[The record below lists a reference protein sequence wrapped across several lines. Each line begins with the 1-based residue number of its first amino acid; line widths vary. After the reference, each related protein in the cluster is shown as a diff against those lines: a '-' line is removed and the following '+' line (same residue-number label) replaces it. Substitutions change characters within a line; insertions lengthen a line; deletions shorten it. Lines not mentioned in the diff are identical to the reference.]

1 MQCIVLACLLGLAT
15 FGLGVASAG
24 WAVGLL
30 ALASLASATQDIA
43 TDGMAAE
50 HFSGELLA
58 KVNAVQIAGVM
69 IGFFGGGAGSLILA
83 GHFGQRTAF
92 LVMACVPLASLC
104 CVLALGRGDPTNSP
118 APAAKASLLRF
129 LRRPL
134 APSLLALAL
143 LSAMTAVSG
152 FGLSKLYLSDAG
164 WALQDI
170 GRLGMS
176 GGLVTVF
183 LGCGGGAWLVRR
195 IGLWRGFALGVVLA
209 GCSALLWYLQAGRW
223 LALSEGLAWTCV
235 LIGSLATGITSVAIL
250 TAAMRFAGQG
260 GQAGTDVT
268 AVQSTRPRRDAG
280 VFVPGQP
287 HRADRLCRRFPHRQR
302 PGGAGLLLALRLQAA
317 RGAGVEGAGGRPEAL
332 PIGAQRPRTDA
343 ASPADGRG
351 GEGGAVACPVLLAWP
366 FHLVAVAAGD
376 RFQRRALLGLRSRS
390 RGPFLFSR
398 SRLAR
403 MILLAVGRRASS
415 YSRRA
420 AATSALRA
428 GGQLDAVED
437 RLRSA
442 VGAHRIHQVGGVAEQ
457 RDASPAPVR
466 QRIAV
471 DHRVLQDQLVAG
483 QQVADVEPAQV
494 PVGEERQHVFQAS
507 VAVPVGLVVE
517 LADGGARH
525 HAHPVHQRLAFGR
538 VAPDRIATR
547 RDQCS
552 SLATIMVLPS
562 RKSNSVTPRPW

>member
-1 MQCIVLACLLGLAT
+1 MLELYRHRRLVITLALLYLSQGIPIGLAMDALPTLLRQDGAPLQALAFLPLVGLPWVVKFLWAPWVDNHWSRRLGRRRSWILPMQCIVLACLLGLAT
-15 FGLGVASAG
+15 LGLGVASAG

-83 GHFGQRTAF
+83 GHFGQRAAF
-92 LVMACVPLASLC
+92 LVVACVPLASLC

-268 AVQSTRPRRDAG
+268 AVQSTRDLGEMLASSFLVSLTAQIGYAG
-280 VFVPGQP
+280 GFLTGSALAVL
-287 HRADRLCRRFPHRQR
+287 A
-302 PGGAGLLLALRLQAA
+302 LLLALRLQA
-317 RGAGVEGAGGRPEAL
+317 GE
-332 PIGAQRPRTDA
+332 
-343 ASPADGRG
+343 GRG
-351 GEGGAVACPVLLAWP
+351 EWKG
-366 FHLVAVAAGD
+366 
-376 RFQRRALLGLRSRS
+376 RA
-390 RGPFLFSR
+390 
-398 SRLAR
+398 
-403 MILLAVGRRASS
+403 
-415 YSRRA
+415 
-420 AATSALRA
+420 
-428 GGQLDAVED
+428 
-437 RLRSA
+437 
-442 VGAHRIHQVGGVAEQ
+442 
-457 RDASPAPVR
+457 
-466 QRIAV
+466 
-471 DHRVLQDQLVAG
+471 
-483 QQVADVEPAQV
+483 
-494 PVGEERQHVFQAS
+494 EEA
-507 VAVPVGLVVE
+507 
-517 LADGGARH
+517 
-525 HAHPVHQRLAFGR
+525 
-538 VAPDRIATR
+538 
-547 RDQCS
+547 
-552 SLATIMVLPS
+552 
-562 RKSNSVTPRPW
+562 

>member
-1 MQCIVLACLLGLAT
+1 ITLALLYLSQGIPIGLAMDALPTLLRQDGAPLQALAFLPLVGLPWVVKFLWAPWVDNHWSRRLGRRRSWILPMQCIVLACLLGLAT

-104 CVLALGRGDPTNSP
+104 CVLALGRGDPHELPP

-268 AVQSTRPRRDAG
+268 AVQSTRD
-280 VFVPGQP
+280 
-287 HRADRLCRRFPHRQR
+287 L
-302 PGGAGLLLALRLQAA
+302 
-317 RGAGVEGAGGRPEAL
+317 
-332 PIGAQRPRTDA
+332 
-343 ASPADGRG
+343 
-351 GEGGAVACPVLLAWP
+351 GEML
-366 FHLVAVAAGD
+366 
-376 RFQRRALLGLRSRS
+376 
-390 RGPFLFSR
+390 
-398 SRLAR
+398 
-403 MILLAVGRRASS
+403 ASS
-415 YSRRA
+415 F
-420 AATSALRA
+420 
-428 GGQLDAVED
+428 
-437 RLRSA
+437 
-442 VGAHRIHQVGGVAEQ
+442 
-457 RDASPAPVR
+457 
-466 QRIAV
+466 
-471 DHRVLQDQLVAG
+471 LVSLT
-483 QQVADVEPAQV
+483 AQ
-494 PVGEERQHVFQAS
+494 
-507 VAVPVGLVVE
+507 
-517 LADGGARH
+517 
-525 HAHPVHQRLAFGR
+525 
-538 VAPDRIATR
+538 
-547 RDQCS
+547 
-552 SLATIMVLPS
+552 
-562 RKSNSVTPRPW
+562 

>member
-15 FGLGVASAG
+15 LGLGVASAG

-83 GHFGQRTAF
+83 GHFGQRAAF

-104 CVLALGRGDPTNSP
+104 CVLALGRGDPHELPP

-268 AVQSTRPRRDAG
+268 AVQSTRDLGEMLASSFLVSLTAQIGYAG
-280 VFVPGQP
+280 GFLTGSALAVL
-287 HRADRLCRRFPHRQR
+287 A
-302 PGGAGLLLALRLQAA
+302 LLLALRLQA
-317 RGAGVEGAGGRPEAL
+317 GE
-332 PIGAQRPRTDA
+332 
-343 ASPADGRG
+343 GRG
-351 GEGGAVACPVLLAWP
+351 EWKG
-366 FHLVAVAAGD
+366 
-376 RFQRRALLGLRSRS
+376 RA
-390 RGPFLFSR
+390 
-398 SRLAR
+398 
-403 MILLAVGRRASS
+403 
-415 YSRRA
+415 
-420 AATSALRA
+420 
-428 GGQLDAVED
+428 
-437 RLRSA
+437 
-442 VGAHRIHQVGGVAEQ
+442 
-457 RDASPAPVR
+457 
-466 QRIAV
+466 
-471 DHRVLQDQLVAG
+471 
-483 QQVADVEPAQV
+483 
-494 PVGEERQHVFQAS
+494 EEA
-507 VAVPVGLVVE
+507 
-517 LADGGARH
+517 
-525 HAHPVHQRLAFGR
+525 
-538 VAPDRIATR
+538 
-547 RDQCS
+547 
-552 SLATIMVLPS
+552 
-562 RKSNSVTPRPW
+562 